1 MPSATLFWPLQLALV
16 WHGCYSNGG
25 SCHEHYP
32 LHTDVCPLFFGR
44 CNWHWSG
51 MGVTAMVVHAMNI
64 TRYIQ
69 TFARYFLAA
78 AIGTGLAWVLQQWW
92 FMP

>member
-1 MPSATLFWPLQLALV
+1 
-16 WHGCYSNGG
+16 
-25 SCHEHYP
+25 
-32 LHTDVCPLFFGR
+32 
-44 CNWHWSG
+44 
-51 MGVTAMVVHAMNI
+51 MNI